1 MRVSGS
7 GAGSMRLQ
15 LLLSLAALWLSDANE
30 PGTAMTTRDINQQT
44 RESISDYTVKE
55 PDVST
60 PGSHLSTQDFNQQTE
75 ENISNLTSAVYS
87 ISIDGFSS
95 APVEENV
102 ILYNPANIALLCS
115 LTRAST
121 DSATGEVT
129 WKKDNERVESSNVS
143 INETKNVWSTQYTLT
158 IRDRNQMGNYTCVF
172 KSDQEVN
179 ATFHLQVPQIEGKE
193 HHVVSYVGDTV
204 VLVCKSLKYIPINW
218 IWYMS
223 NGSDQVAIND
233 SLMPDKYIVDEKYA
247 NITKLKILKISEK
260 DDRSYWCQAVFKL
273 GESKGKVSLKVL
285 TYMTPLKPFLAIAA
299 EVIILV
305 AIIFLYEIYSKKKQM
320 HAEDEKEFE
329 QIEQLKSEDS
339 NGVENSTTRHRKV

>member
-7 GAGSMRLQ
+7 GAGSVRLQ

-30 PGTAMTTRDINQQT
+30 AGTAMTTRDINQQT
-44 RESISDYTVKE
+44 RESISDYTEKGH
-55 PDVST
+55 DLST
-60 PGSHLSTQDFNQQTE
+60 PGSHLTTQDFNQQTE
-75 ENISNLTSAVYS
+75 ETVSNLTLVVYS

-95 APVEENV
+95 APEEKNV
-102 ILYNPANIALLCS
+102 ILYSPANIALSCD
-115 LTRAST
+115 LTRPST
-121 DSATGEVT
+121 DSGTVEVM
-129 WKKDNERVESSNVS
+129 WKKDNETVKSSNVTV
-143 INETKNVWSTQYTLT
+143 NETKNVWSTQYTLK

-172 KSDQEVN
+172 KRDQEVK
-179 ATFHLQVPQIEGKE
+179 ATFHLHVPQIEGKE
-193 HHVVSYVGDTV
+193 HHVVSYVGDSVT
-204 VLVCKSLKYIPINW
+204 LVCKSIKYVPINW

-223 NGSDQVAIND
+223 NGSDKVAVND
-233 SLMPDKYIVDEKYA
+233 SLMPDKYIIDEKYA

-305 AIIFLYEIYSKKKQM
+305 AIIFLYEMYSKKKQK

>member
-44 RESISDYTVKE
+44 RESISDYTVKGH
-55 PDVST
+55 DLST

-75 ENISNLTSAVYS
+75 ENISNLTSVVYS
-87 ISIDGFSS
+87 KSIDGFSS

-102 ILYNPANIALLCS
+102 ILYNPANIALLCN

-121 DSATGEVT
+121 DSATVEVT
-129 WKKDNERVESSNVS
+129 WKKDNERVESSNVT
-143 INETKNVWSTQYTLT
+143 INETKNVWSTQYTLK